1 MGMGGAHLNA
11 AAGQGGHFNL
21 LTRLYPEM
29 VEQFLAERDLALGRD
44 GEGGLGAASRNN
56 TSM

>member
-1 MGMGGAHLNA
+1 MGVGGAHFDA

-29 VEQFLAERDLALGRD
+29 AEQFLAEQ
-44 GEGGLGAASRNN
+44 GLKQGAG
-56 TSM
+56 

>member
-1 MGMGGAHLNA
+1 MGGEHLNA

-44 GEGGLGAASRNN
+44 GECGLGAASRNI
-56 TSM
+56 TST